1 MVAVLFCPYS
11 SLLKVVEECKS
22 AGGIC
27 EITNVNSSIQFV
39 VSGDSHS
46 LSYLQS
52 QLPKKVR
59 RAKVKPL
66 NVRYPFHSSLL
77 SHASIELHQFVEDAC
92 RKSLIQMNNPV
103 IPIVS
108 NVDGSIVGS
117 IESTVI
123 IDENEGGY
131 HRTNW

>member
-11 SLLKVVEECKS
+11 SLLEVVEECKS
-22 AGGIC
+22 KGGIC

-66 NVRYPFHSSLL
+66 NVKYPFHSSLL

-92 RKSLIQMNNPV
+92 KKSLIQMSNPI
-103 IPIVS
+103 IPIIS
-108 NVDGSIVGS
+108 NVDGSVVAIFISIVK
-117 IESTVI
+117 
-123 IDENEGGY
+123 N
-131 HRTNW
+131 R